1 MDTKKSLI
9 ALALVALVGIVG
21 GTYAYFTSS
30 AKLTNEF
37 TTGTYATS
45 VTEEFV
51 SPTNWAPGQ
60 KVDKKVNV
68 TNNGTVDIAV
78 RASYTETWKAANG
91 TTLSNTMDGGESI
104 AVFAVGADWEKATDG
119 KYYYKSTLAPN
130 GTTTNFITDVTF
142 NPDYEFGDTDMTCT
156 TTSEGGVTEV
166 KCENTNTGYAG
177 ATYTLDITIETIQAD
192 QKWTYTAA

>member
-21 GTYAYFTSS
+21 GTYAYFTSKATLNNS
-30 AKLTNEF
+30 FK
-37 TTGTYATS
+37 TGTYATS

-60 KVDKKVNV
+60 TVDKKVNV

-78 RASYTETWKAANG
+78 RASYTESWTSASGA
-91 TTLSNTMDGGESI
+91 TLSNTMDGGDSI
-104 AVFAVGADWEKATDG
+104 AVFDIGADWIEATDG

-130 GTTTNFITDVTF
+130 GSTTYFIEEVTF
-142 NPDYEFGDTDMTCT
+142 NPDYEFGTTDISCT
-156 TTSEGGVTEV
+156 TTTVDGVTEV
-166 KCENTNTGYAG
+166 KCESLNTGYAG
-177 ATYTLDITIETIQAD
+177 ATYKLDITIETIQAD
-192 QKWTYTAA
+192 QIWTYTAA